1 MIQLS
6 AQFRD
11 PRWAQR
17 DLLSRSPLFAGLPRA
32 HFDDLAAASRLLE
45 LPANHPLCRAGEPI
59 REAHVLFNGSVKRS
73 TTLAGETEKIIEL
86 VQSQQMLG
94 IGELLGATHYTANCT
109 AITASIIVAIDIRTL
124 RSVIQKDLHLS
135 WRIIQALAQRQ
146 CAVEFD
152 ITGHHYGLIGTQ
164 RLLDY
169 LLELAG
175 DRARLAGETT
185 VTLKAS
191 KKMIAGRIGMTPES
205 FSRSLRQ
212 LSDNG
217 FVVVEGRNVHIQNA
231 ALLDT
236 KFGNSTQRLSFS
248 RKSRADGPVAGKQLS
263 SGALINLCGRL
274 RMLSQ
279 RLGIAWGLIAFGISS
294 SRGRVKLRQ
303 LEIEF
308 GRSLGRLEKLDLPTG
323 LGERLAAVS
332 EIWPAYRQALLAP
345 EAPAPDA
352 QGVWTLSEKILDA
365 TDALTSQAALQA
377 GTPEACY
384 VNIAGRNR
392 MLSQR
397 IGKTFLFREEVAN
410 DEVVLLQ
417 LDHSCREFESNLEEL
432 RRSGNNLPELAA
444 QLREVAVQWKKFMQ
458 ALLPNLAHGQK
469 AKHAQA
475 VIAEGERLLRHV
487 DTAVKLYERLTK

>member
-1 MIQLS
+1 MS

-11 PRWAQR
+11 PHWAQR
-17 DLLSRSPLFAGLPRA
+17 DLLSRSPLFSGLSRT
-32 HFDDLAAASRLLE
+32 HFDELVGASRLLE
-45 LPANHPLCRAGEPI
+45 LSANHLLCRAGEPI

-86 VQSQQMLG
+86 VQSQEMLSL
-94 IGELLGATHYTANCT
+94 GELFGATRYTASCT
-109 AITASIIVAIDIRTL
+109 VITASIIVAIEIRTL
-124 RSVIQKDLHLS
+124 RSVIQKSLDLS
-135 WRIIQALAQRQ
+135 WRIIQALALRQ

-152 ITGHHYGLIGTQ
+152 VTGHHYGLTGTQ

-185 VTLKAS
+185 VMLKAS

-205 FSRSLRQ
+205 FSRNLRL

-236 KFGNSTQRLSFS
+236 ELGNSTQRLSFS
-248 RKSRADGPVAGKQLS
+248 RKSRVDGTGKQLS
-263 SGALINLCGRL
+263 PGVLINLCGRL

-279 RLGIAWGLIAFGISS
+279 RLSIAWALIAFDIAPSK
-294 SRGRVKLRQ
+294 GRVKLRQ
-303 LEIEF
+303 LELEF
-308 GRSLGRLEKLDLPTG
+308 ARNLGRLEKLVLPAG
-323 LGERLAAVS
+323 LDAYLATVAEV
-332 EIWPAYRQALLAP
+332 WPAYRQALLAP
-345 EAPAPDA
+345 ESAAPDA
-352 QGVWTLSEKILDA
+352 LRVWALSEEMLGA
-365 TDALTSQAALQA
+365 TDALTGQAAHLAQ
-377 GTPEACY
+377 TPEARY
-384 VNIAGRNR
+384 VNMAGRNR

-397 IGKTFLFREEVAN
+397 IGKLFLFRDRVGGG
-410 DEVVLLQ
+410 DPMLQ
-417 LDHSCREFESNLEEL
+417 LEPSCREFESNLDEL
-432 RRSGNNLPELAA
+432 QRSGKNLPELAA
-444 QLREVAVQWKKFMQ
+444 QLREVAAQWQKFIH

-469 AKHAQA
+469 AKHDQA
-475 VIAEGERLLRHV
+475 VIAEGDRLLRHV

>member
-1 MIQLS
+1 LS

-11 PRWAQR
+11 PHWAQR
-17 DLLSRSPLFAGLPRA
+17 DLLSRSPLFAGLSPG
-32 HFDDLAAASRLLE
+32 HFDELTGASRLLE
-45 LPANHPLCRAGEPI
+45 LPANHSLCRAGEPI
-59 REAHVLFNGSVKRS
+59 REAHILFNGSVKRS
-73 TTLAGETEKIIEL
+73 TMLAGETEKIIEL
-86 VQSQQMLG
+86 VQSPQMLS
-94 IGELLGATHYTANCT
+94 IGELFGSTHYSASCT
-109 AITASIIVAIDIRTL
+109 VITASIIVAIDIRTL
-124 RSVIQKDLHLS
+124 RSVIQKDLDLS

-146 CAVEFD
+146 CAFEFD
-152 ITGHHYGLIGTQ
+152 ITGYHSGLIGTQ

-236 KFGNSTQRLSFS
+236 EFGNSTQRLSFS
-248 RKSRADGPVAGKQLS
+248 RKPRAVGPLTGKQLS

-279 RLGIAWGLIAFGISS
+279 RLSIVWALIAFDIAPSK
-294 SRGRVKLRQ
+294 GRVKLRQ

-308 GRSLGRLEKLDLPTG
+308 GRNLGRLEKLDLPAG
-323 LGERLAAVS
+323 LAERLAAVA

-345 EAPAPDA
+345 DA
-352 QGVWTLSEKILDA
+352 LAVWTLSEKVLGA
-365 TDALTSQAALQA
+365 TDALTGQAAHLA
-377 GTPEACY
+377 GTPDARY

-397 IGKTFLFREEVAN
+397 IGVFFLFRERVGN
-410 DEVVLLQ
+410 DDIILQQ
-417 LDHSCREFESNLEEL
+417 LDPSCREFESNLEEL
-432 RRSGNNLPELAA
+432 RRSGKDLPELAA
-444 QLREVAVQWKKFMQ
+444 QLREVAAQWKKFIQ

-475 VIAEGERLLRHV
+475 VIAEGDRLLRHV
-487 DTAVKLYERLTK
+487 DTTVRLYERLTK